1 MKFKQRLTPIS
12 RVDLIPLIDVVFQL
26 VVFFMVTSTFLLTP
40 GIGLVLPES
49 ETAEPVVMG
58 KLVVTVASRD
68 EVYINQDRHT
78 LGSFGEALR
87 EMPESEREEI
97 KTVILEGDTGVP
109 YGLLVEVLD
118 ELRIAGFRGINL
130 RTRDEN

>member
-58 KLVVTVASRD
+58 KLVVTVSSRD
-68 EVYINQDRHT
+68 EIYINQDRYT
-78 LGSFGEALR
+78 LQSFGEALQ
-87 EMPESEREEI
+87 EMPEGEREDI
-97 KTVILEGDTGVP
+97 STVILEGDTGVP
-109 YGLLVEVLD
+109 YGLLVAVLD
-118 ELRIAGFRGINL
+118 ELRMAGFRGINL
-130 RTRDEN
+130 RTREEE

>member
-49 ETAEPVVMG
+49 ETADPVVMG
-58 KLVVTVASRD
+58 KLVVTVSSRD
-68 EVYINQDRHT
+68 EIYVNQDRYT
-78 LGSFGEALR
+78 LQSFGEALQ
-87 EMPESEREEI
+87 EMPEGEREDI
-97 KTVILEGDTGVP
+97 STVILEGDTGVP
-109 YGLLVEVLD
+109 YGLLVAVLD
-118 ELRIAGFRGINL
+118 ELRTAGFRGINL
-130 RTRDEN
+130 RTREEE